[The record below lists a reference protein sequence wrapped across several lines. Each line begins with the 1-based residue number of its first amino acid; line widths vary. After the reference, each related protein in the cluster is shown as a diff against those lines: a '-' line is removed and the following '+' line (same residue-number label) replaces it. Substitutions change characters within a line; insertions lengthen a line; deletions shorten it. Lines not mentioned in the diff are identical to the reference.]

1 MQTGLSVDCE
11 VMARRAASASTV
23 DSGAGEDRDLRS
35 QLAPE
40 VMAALSKL
48 RGEVHV
54 RMHRELR
61 RRTKDSPVPTEEE
74 LELGTY
80 LEGLEPQVRDAVRE
94 MRRKGYATHSSGFY
108 GYDHAAQVIE
118 GGFELAPGV
127 VDLLREMDVEVERRG
142 KTTVMRFY
150 PEGANLEEIGAKW
163 GRVAELLPHRG
174 RPAPTT
180 HDFGSDEFRRL
191 HREGELQAGFVQHW
205 LDGMGTYEDAPE
217 DDQGVEEPP
226 PPD

>member
-1 MQTGLSVDCE
+1 MPMW
-11 VMARRAASASTV
+11 VMARRPASAV
-23 DSGAGEDRDLRS
+23 GSGAGENSDLRS
-35 QLAPE
+35 KLAPE

-54 RMHRELR
+54 RMNRELR
-61 RRTKDSPVPTEEE
+61 RRTSNRPAPTEEE

-80 LEGLEPQVRDAVRE
+80 LEGLEPQVCDAVRE

-118 GGFELAPGV
+118 GGFEVASDV
-127 VDLLREMDVEVERRG
+127 VELLREMDVEVERRE

-150 PEGANLEEIGAKW
+150 PEGANLAEIAAKW

-174 RPAPTT
+174 GPAPAT
-180 HDFGSDEFRRL
+180 HDFGSDQFRRL

-205 LDGMGTYEDAPE
+205 LDGMGTYQHAP
-217 DDQGVEEPP
+217 DDEQAVEEPP
-226 PPD
+226 SPD